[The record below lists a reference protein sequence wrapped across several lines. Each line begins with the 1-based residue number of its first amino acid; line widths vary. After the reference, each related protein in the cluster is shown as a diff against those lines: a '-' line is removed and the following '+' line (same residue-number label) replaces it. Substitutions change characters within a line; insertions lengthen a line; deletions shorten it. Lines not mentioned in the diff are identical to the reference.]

1 MSLLN
6 GINKTMLL
14 GSGIGSEKSN
24 VKNIYDK
31 ETMQNNAEARRQV
44 AYASLPG
51 LLANPSGGN
60 QSQTAGFVG

>member
-14 GSGIGSEKSN
+14 GSGIGSEKN

-31 ETMQNNAEARRQV
+31 ETMQNNAEARQQV

-51 LLANPSGGN
+51 LLNGSAHGGN